1 MLSKNQISYNN
12 QYPWPITFI
21 AFTLSFI
28 GILFIFS
35 TLTSRKFLKA
45 TINKTIAIIP
55 KMLMYMK
62 ILFVHFL
69 HQKATNGNVKVIQIN
84 APILPPT
91 IRNVF
96 NITRSP
102 GRRVKFGNIE
112 VIAVC
117 IPV

>member
-1 MLSKNQISYNN
+1 MA
-12 QYPWPITFI
+12 ITTNIHGQLPFI

-55 KMLMYMK
+55 KNANVYENPFCSFPSPK
-62 ILFVHFL
+62 
-69 HQKATNGNVKVIQIN
+69 KATNGNVKVIQIN